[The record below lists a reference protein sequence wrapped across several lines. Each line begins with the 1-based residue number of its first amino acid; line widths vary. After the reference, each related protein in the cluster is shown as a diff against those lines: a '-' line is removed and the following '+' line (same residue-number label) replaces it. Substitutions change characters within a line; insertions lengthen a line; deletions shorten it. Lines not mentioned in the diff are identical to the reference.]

1 MTTVLFACTHN
12 AGRSQMAAALFN
24 LLADR
29 SLAEAM
35 SAGTDPGD
43 QVHPQVVAAMAEL
56 GVDLASVQPRYLTD
70 EMARN
75 SELLVT
81 MGCDAECPVIPGLE
95 RVDWPLDDPKDRPVE
110 EVRKIRD
117 EIRRRVE
124 ALLAERGWAR
134 GAAGA

>member
-1 MTTVLFACTHN
+1 MITVLFACTHN

-95 RVDWPLDDPKDRPVE
+95 RVDWPLDDPKDRPLE

-134 GAAGA
+134 GAARA

>member
-29 SLAEAM
+29 SRAEAT
-35 SAGTDPGD
+35 SAGTDPGE
-43 QVHPQVVAAMAEL
+43 QVHPEVVAAMAEL
-56 GVDLASVQPRYLTD
+56 GVDLASAQPRYLTD
-70 EMARN
+70 EMARD

-81 MGCDAECPVIPGLE
+81 MGCDEACPVIPGLE
-95 RVDWPLDDPKDRPVE
+95 RMDWPLDDPKDRPLE

-124 ALLAERGWAR
+124 ALLAERGWAP
-134 GAAGA
+134 GPAGA

>member
-1 MTTVLFACTHN
+1 LTTVLFACTHN